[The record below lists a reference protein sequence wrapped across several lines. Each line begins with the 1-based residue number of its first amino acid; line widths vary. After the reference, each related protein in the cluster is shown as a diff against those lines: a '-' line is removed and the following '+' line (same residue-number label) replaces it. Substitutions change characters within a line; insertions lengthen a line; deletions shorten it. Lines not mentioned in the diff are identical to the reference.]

1 MFYKKLFLFF
11 IPFLFSAPLFAQD
24 SGMLTAE
31 EILANAHPESENPT
45 PCATKVFADA
55 LYDRVDEVD
64 PDTPE
69 AEVRAW
75 AKTVMFDADVLE
87 DVLDCPEIKSVDNK
101 TTIVFTP
108 IVFEFETGRTITIN
122 YTTQPKVLEQK
133 LSLAKKP
140 SLPNGDPNPRL
151 MDDNDPAKYINT
163 DPAWYAIMVVEHDS
177 LSNFVGENK
186 NNTLSIK
193 WLDDNID
200 DVYPK
205 GFHCTSKSALAFSS
219 DTINQVVRKIA
230 DIENDSNE
238 YYVAGDVNLEWIMYA
253 EVAADIIL
261 TVVTFGAGEAA
272 LLGLKGARAGKTGIR
287 LAKNMRRLEKSVHV
301 QKYADMMRK
310 IAQTSE
316 KIAKAEKNVKN
327 AARYEK
333 ALKRAEEAR
342 SMGMDA
348 TKYEKQAEKIFQNAK
363 KIDPDITRDTL
374 KNADKLKDNV
384 KELEKEAE
392 VLNKE
397 VEQTLKANKELLEK
411 NKKALNEARKNADPK
426 SVADYDKKFDEL
438 QKLYDLRKNPSEL
451 KNAKAIA
458 ENEKNIQRIAELEK
472 TLKDYETASS
482 LGDYGK
488 LKREI
493 NDLESVDKYIDA
505 EKQLTAIL
513 KYRNELRAFKRPQ
526 TGNIFTKN
534 LKRIRP
540 ALKSFKA
547 GNKGADVLA
556 KANKAAR
563 AGMSSR
569 SAKFST
575 WLFDAT
581 LKHGARLARFE
592 RDAGLLYGAV
602 SFLGDMYDKTSSTSQ
617 EYSNGIEFKPLCLLS
632 ADDLE
637 GQDNEVN
644 YGMWLMWEGNSTDPA
659 DDDAAY
665 LQAMDFAAKFHYVLE
680 DYQQEHGKNCDVDI
694 YVVRPIIRIDESD
707 PENLTGEMFYLFMND
722 IPWTTSGSDD
732 SDDSH
737 VYFDVPDDS
746 HVYF

>member
-1 MFYKKLFLFF
+1 MFYKNLFLFF
-11 IPFLFSAPLFAQD
+11 IPFLFSVPLFAQD

-31 EILANAHPESENPT
+31 EILAAAHPESENPT
-45 PCATKVFADA
+45 PCATKIFADA

-87 DVLDCPEIKSVDNK
+87 DVLDCPEIKSVDDM

-122 YTTQPKVLEQK
+122 YTTQPKVLKQK

-151 MDDNDPAKYINT
+151 MDENDPAIYINT

-186 NNTLSIK
+186 NNTLSLK
-193 WLDDNID
+193 WLDNNID
-200 DVYPK
+200 NVYPK
-205 GFHCTSKSALAFSS
+205 GFNCTSKSAIALDS
-219 DTINQVVRKIA
+219 DTINNVVREIA
-230 DIENDSNE
+230 DIEDDPND

-272 LLGLKGARAGKTGIR
+272 LLGLKGTRAAKTGIR
-287 LAKNMRRLEKSVHV
+287 LAKNMRIFEKSVHV
-301 QKYADMMRK
+301 QKYVDMTRK
-310 IAQTSE
+310 IARTSE
-316 KIAKAEKNVKN
+316 KIAKAEKNIKN

-392 VLNKE
+392 ALHKE
-397 VEQTLKANKELLEK
+397 LEQTLKANKKLLDK
-411 NKKALNEARKNADPK
+411 DKKALNEARKNADPK
-426 SVADYDKKFDEL
+426 SVADYDKKFNEL
-438 QKLYDLRKNPSEL
+438 QRLYDLRKNPSEL

-458 ENEKNIQRIAELEK
+458 ENEKNIQRIAELER

-482 LGDYGK
+482 LGDYGR
-488 LKREI
+488 LRREI
-493 NDLESVDKYIDA
+493 NELESVDKYIDA

-513 KYRNELRAFKRPQ
+513 KYRHELRAFKRPQ
-526 TGNIFTKN
+526 TGNIVTKN
-534 LKRIRP
+534 LKRIKP

-547 GNKGADVLA
+547 GNNGANMLA

-575 WLFDAT
+575 WLFDTT

-592 RDAGLLYGAV
+592 RDVGFLYTAV
-602 SFLGDMYDKTSSTSQ
+602 AFLGDMYDKTSSTSQ

-637 GQDNEVN
+637 GQDNVVN

-680 DYQQEHGKNCDVDI
+680 DYQQEHGKKCNVDI

-722 IPWTTSGSDD
+722 IPWTTVDD
-732 SDDSH
+732 SNGGINSNDPNDPN
-737 VYFDVPDDS
+737 VYL
-746 HVYF
+746 